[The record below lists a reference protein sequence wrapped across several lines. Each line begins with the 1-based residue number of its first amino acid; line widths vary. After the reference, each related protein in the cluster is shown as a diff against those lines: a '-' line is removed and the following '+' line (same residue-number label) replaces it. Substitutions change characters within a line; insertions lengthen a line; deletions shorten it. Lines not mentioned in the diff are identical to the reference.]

1 MLRRPA
7 RLNLGPQTVWS
18 RYAHTLTA
26 WPDTSDESNADRSY
40 ADRRGASQFE
50 DMPHR
55 RAAHDR
61 WILEHPAR
69 AAFGEAWAD
78 RNLDELVEI
87 LNNSRRDGAGPEIT
101 PVD

>member
-1 MLRRPA
+1 
-7 RLNLGPQTVWS
+7 
-18 RYAHTLTA
+18 
-26 WPDTSDESNADRSY
+26 
-40 ADRRGASQFE
+40 
-50 DMPHR
+50 MPHR